1 MVDNDRIEI
10 FIRGI
15 FRLEDEIRLAVIE
28 AKTTQRRGMTGG
40 GGHAVVSDPTA
51 AAATRHLSELR
62 SVRVGERII
71 KKPETWL
78 RVISLTYKLAP
89 ARECEIMRKHYA
101 DNKKFTR
108 EFAKEVGYEVPT
120 LYAFRKAFE
129 WRAVAVA
136 CQLGVL
142 AVVDEK

>member
-15 FRLEDEIRLAVIE
+15 FRLEDEIRLAVVE
-28 AKTTQRRGMTGG
+28 AKTIQCKGMTGG

-51 AAATRHLSELR
+51 ATATRHLSELR

-78 RVISLTYKLAP
+78 RVIALTYKLAP
-89 ARECEIMRKHYA
+89 ARECEIMRKHYTGA
-101 DNKKFTR
+101 KFTK
-108 EFAKEVGYEVPT
+108 EFANACGYEVPS
-120 LYAFRKAFE
+120 LYAFRRAFE

>member
-15 FRLEDEIRLAVIE
+15 FRLENEIRLAVVE

-40 GGHAVVSDPTA
+40 GGHAVISDPTA
-51 AAATRHLSELR
+51 TAATRHLSELR

-78 RVISLTYKLAP
+78 RVISATYRLAP

-101 DNKKFTR
+101 GAKFTK
-108 EFAKEVGYEVPT
+108 EFANECGYEVPS
-120 LYAFRKAFE
+120 LYAFRRAFE

>member
-1 MVDNDRIEI
+1 MVENDRIESY
-10 FIRGI
+10 IRSI
-15 FRLEDEIRLAVIE
+15 FRLEDEIRLAVVE
-28 AKTTQRRGMTGG
+28 AKMVQRRGMTGG

-62 SVRVGERII
+62 TVRVGERII

-78 RVISLTYKLAP
+78 RVIAATYKLAP
-89 ARECEIMRKHYA
+89 VREREIMRKHYA
-101 DNKKFTR
+101 GSKFTK
-108 EFAKEVGYEVPT
+108 EFAKEFGYEPST
-120 LYAFRKAFE
+120 LYAFRKNFE